1 MASDF
6 YKKLGKKVSY
16 LRKNMGLTRETFSEK
31 AGLSAYYLGEIE
43 RGVKKPS
50 LDKLMQ
56 ICKVLNIQIHELLN
70 LEK

>member
-16 LRKNMGLTRETFSEK
+16 LRKNLGLTREAFSEK

-50 LDKLMQ
+50 LDKLIQ
-56 ICKVLNIQIHELLN
+56 ICNVLNIQIHELLN
-70 LEK
+70 LDK